1 MWTGISVFFLAFAVS
16 LDSFGVGVTYGLRN
30 IRIPFL
36 SIVVISCF
44 SGGMIL
50 LSMFL
55 GHGIATWLSPIA
67 AKQIGAGILIGIGL
81 WSLWQVRK
89 HSIVEEGVKSREKSD
104 LHQSQSY
111 PVKVFRIQIKA
122 LGLVIQILKTPIV
135 ADQDRSGTIS
145 PSEAVLLGTALS
157 LDAFGA
163 GLGAS
168 LLGYAPVLTVL
179 LIAGMG
185 GLLLLLGMKAGFRF
199 SRLPWMGSFS
209 FFPGILLMT
218 IGLLRLIG

>member
-36 SIVVISCF
+36 SILVISCF

-50 LSMFL
+50 LSMFV
-55 GHGIATWLSPIA
+55 GHGLATWLSPVA
-67 AKQIGAGILIGIGL
+67 AKHIGAGILIGIGL

-89 HSIVEEGVKSREKSD
+89 HSIAEEFKIREKSD
-104 LHQSQSY
+104 AHQLQPY

-122 LGLVIQILKTPIV
+122 LGLVIQILKTPMV

-168 LLGYAPVLTVL
+168 LLGYAPALTVL

-185 GLLLLLGMKAGFRF
+185 GLLLLLGMKVGFRF
-199 SRLPWMGSFS
+199 SRLPRMELFS
-209 FFPGILLMT
+209 LLPGILLMT